1 MAYIL
6 HIETS
11 NINCSIAISK
21 DDKLLSVVEKSE
33 ANIHAS
39 KITLFIE
46 EACKLANIRINDL
59 NAVAVSKG
67 PGSYTG
73 LRIGVSTAKGI
84 CYALEIPLIAI
95 DTLKVLCRA
104 ALENYTDSNSVYVP
118 MIDARRM
125 EVYTKVFDS
134 NLNIIQDTQAL
145 ILDDVTFKQFDEFT
159 KNVILFGDGAE
170 KSKTLLPLKEYQYLD
185 ILFPSAKYMLKDAFE
200 AYQSKSFE
208 DLAYFEPNYLKEF
221 YFAKKSGGG

>member
-6 HIETS
+6 SIDTS
-11 NINCSIAISK
+11 SINCSVAVSNN
-21 DDKLLSVVEKSE
+21 DQLLAVVEQTE

-46 EACKLANIRINDL
+46 DACKKANISIKDL

-84 CYALEIPLIAI
+84 CYALNIPLIAI
-95 DTLKVLCRA
+95 DTLKSLTRA
-104 ALENYTDSNSVYVP
+104 AIEIKSVVNSIYIP

-125 EVYTKVFDS
+125 EVYTKVFDHS
-134 NLNIIQDTQAL
+134 LNELQETEAL
-145 ILDDVTFKQFDEFT
+145 ILDEQTFNRYYQYSK
-159 KNVILFGDGAE
+159 KIILFGDGAE
-170 KSKTLLPLKEYQYLD
+170 KTKSIVNSTEIQYLE
-185 ILFPSAKYMLKDAFE
+185 LLYPSSKYMVQDAFE
-200 AYQSKSFE
+200 LFNIQKFE
-208 DLAYFEPNYLKEF
+208 DTAYFEPYYLKEF
-221 YFAKKSGGG
+221 YFKK

>member
-11 NINCSIAISK
+11 NINCSVAIS
-21 DDKLLSVVEKSE
+21 DGDKLLSVVEKTE

-46 EACKLANIRINDL
+46 EACKQANIQMVDI

-84 CYALEIPLIAI
+84 CYALDIPLIAI
-95 DTLKVLCRA
+95 DTLKILSRA
-104 ALENYTDSNSVYVP
+104 AIEIYYDRNSLYVP

-125 EVYTKVFDS
+125 EVYTKVFDAD
-134 NLNIIQDTQAL
+134 LNVIQETEAL
-145 ILDDVTFKQFDEFT
+145 ILDDISFKKFEQYS
-159 KNVILFGDGAE
+159 KKVILFGDGAE
-170 KSKTLLPLKEYQYLD
+170 KSRTLSPLADSKYLE
-185 ILFPSAKYMLKDAFE
+185 ILYTSSKFMIQDAYL
-200 AYQSKSFE
+200 AYQAKQFE
-208 DLAYFEPNYLKEF
+208 DVAYFEPNYLKEF
-221 YFAKKSGGG
+221 YFKK